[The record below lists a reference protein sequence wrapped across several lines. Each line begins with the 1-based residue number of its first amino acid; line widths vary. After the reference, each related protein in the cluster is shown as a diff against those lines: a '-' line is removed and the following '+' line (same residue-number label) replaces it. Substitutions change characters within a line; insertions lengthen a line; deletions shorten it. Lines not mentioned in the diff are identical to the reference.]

1 MELSSPKIKKI
12 LMFQEKQLS
21 SSNSNKFL
29 IFREM
34 ELFYILGNR
43 NPPLLP
49 PQKNPYIT
57 GNGYPKKLF
66 MFPEMELL
74 YISGGTSKAPK
85 TILMVYRNIK
95 SFLFQLLDIFYYI

>member
-1 MELSSPKIKKI
+1 
-12 LMFQEKQLS
+12 MFQEKQLS

-43 NPPLLP
+43 NPPP
-49 PQKNPYIT
+49 PPPPPKKNPYIT

-66 MFPEMELL
+66 MFPEMELS

>member
-43 NPPLLP
+43 NPPPPPP
-49 PQKNPYIT
+49 PQKI
-57 GNGYPKKLF
+57 LILQ
-66 MFPEMELL
+66 EMDTLKNCLCFQKWNFRISQEELKPQKQ
-74 YISGGTSKAPK
+74 Y
-85 TILMVYRNIK
+85 
-95 SFLFQLLDIFYYI
+95 

>member
-49 PQKNPYIT
+49 PKKILILQEMDTLKNCLCFQKWNFRISQ
-57 GNGYPKKLF
+57 
-66 MFPEMELL
+66 EELQKPQKQ
-74 YISGGTSKAPK
+74 Y
-85 TILMVYRNIK
+85 
-95 SFLFQLLDIFYYI
+95 

>member
-43 NPPLLP
+43 NPPLPP
-49 PQKNPYIT
+49 PQKI
-57 GNGYPKKLF
+57 LILQ
-66 MFPEMELL
+66 EMDTLKNCLCFQKWNFRISQEELKPQKQ
-74 YISGGTSKAPK
+74 Y
-85 TILMVYRNIK
+85 
-95 SFLFQLLDIFYYI
+95 